1 MSDGERLAP
10 VTWLFGSPET
20 ARPEEPSPSAGLEAA
35 RSVLVEADAEAAAAA
50 AGPAITAERTEPAP
64 RGSLAPISNVSMHA
78 LARRGV
84 SSREM
89 HELLIAREFEQS
101 EVAAEIERLESVG
114 LLDDELLAETL
125 VRTLRE
131 RKGLGRSAL
140 AAELKRRKLHPD
152 AIEAALVVVEIDDE
166 LDRAIAIA
174 ERRAPQ
180 LRSYDAETAKRR
192 LGAFLMRKGYSGSVV
207 STAVARALE
216 PSGPR
221 FR

>member
-1 MSDGERLAP
+1 VSDGERLAP
-10 VTWLFGSPET
+10 VTWLFGSPDP
-20 ARPEEPSPSAGLEAA
+20 ADSEEPSPSARLATARAALSEAESEAVAEGPVPAA
-35 RSVLVEADAEAAAAA
+35 R
-50 AGPAITAERTEPAP
+50 
-64 RGSLAPISNVSMHA
+64 GSFARISNVSMHA

-89 HELLIAREFEQS
+89 HDLLLAREFDEAD
-101 EVAAEIERLESVG
+101 VVAEIDRLESVG
-114 LLDDELLAETL
+114 LLDDGLLAETL

-131 RKGLGRSAL
+131 RKGLGRAAL
-140 AAELKRRKLHPD
+140 VGELKRRKLHSD
-152 AIEAALVVVEIDDE
+152 AIEAALAVVEGDDE

>member
-1 MSDGERLAP
+1 VSNDEGLAP
-10 VTWLFGSPET
+10 VTWLFGSPNTTQPGEPSSSRVET
-20 ARPEEPSPSAGLEAA
+20 AGT
-35 RSVLVEADAEAAAAA
+35 VLAEAEAA
-50 AGPAITAERTEPAP
+50 PPVVRSEPAA
-64 RGSLAPISNVSMHA
+64 RGSFARISNVSMHA

-89 HELLIAREFEQS
+89 RELLLAREFEEA
-101 EVAAEIERLESVG
+101 EVEEELDRLESVG
-114 LLDDELLAETL
+114 LLDDGLLAEML

-140 AAELKRRKLHPD
+140 VGELKRRKLHPD
-152 AIEAALVVVEIDDE
+152 AIDAALAVVEIDDE

>member
-10 VTWLFGSPET
+10 VTWLFGSTDAAP
-20 ARPEEPSPSAGLEAA
+20 PEEPSP
-35 RSVLVEADAEAAAAA
+35 
-50 AGPAITAERTEPAP
+50 AP
-64 RGSLAPISNVSMHA
+64 RGGFAPISNVSMHA

-89 HELLIAREFEQS
+89 HDLLLGREFGQP
-101 EVAAEIERLESVG
+101 EVTEEVERLESVG
-114 LLDDELLAETL
+114 LLDDGLLAETL

-140 AAELKRRKLHPD
+140 VAELKRRKLHPD
-152 AIEAALVVVEIDDE
+152 AIESALVVVETDDE